1 MSLSES
7 YVENPKVNFEEW
19 LTDQQSREDNIGI
32 LAQVLLEQEIK
43 PTSSKR
49 KPDEHRHWADIVRK
63 IEGTGYIYVFNFAW
77 QEYIEAKKTAE

>member
-7 YVENPKVNFEEW
+7 YVENPKVTFEEW
-19 LTDQQSREDNIGI
+19 LTDQQSREDNIGF

-49 KPDEHRHWADIVRK
+49 KPDEHRHWADIVSK
-63 IEGTGYIYVFNFAW
+63 IEGPGYIYFFNFAW